1 MARGVITPVTP
12 LGSYNPYVA
21 DAANVVPAAM
31 SGSAGD
37 DGNKFVAS
45 GKDLVLVEETAGAG
59 QTITFSSVNDP
70 YGRTG
75 DITTYALGANEFAV
89 FGAFNVVGWRQTDNN
104 IYFEANSANV
114 KVVVVALP

>member
-1 MARGVITPVTP
+1 MARTAITPVTP
-12 LGSYNPYVA
+12 LGSYDPYAA

-31 SGSAGD
+31 SGSSGT
-37 DGNKFVAS
+37 DGNQFVAS
-45 GKDLVLVEETAGAG
+45 GKDLVLVEETAGAP
-59 QTITFSSVNDP
+59 QTILFSSVNDP

-75 DITTYALGANEFAV
+75 DIGAYTIGANEFAV

-114 KVVVVALP
+114 EVVVVALP